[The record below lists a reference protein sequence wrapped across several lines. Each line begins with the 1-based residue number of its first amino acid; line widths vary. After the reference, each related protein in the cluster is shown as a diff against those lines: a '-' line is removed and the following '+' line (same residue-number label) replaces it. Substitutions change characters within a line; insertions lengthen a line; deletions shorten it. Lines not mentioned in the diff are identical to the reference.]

1 MKKTLIIGGAV
12 ALLAGG
18 FAIAQTADQHAP
30 RGDADGDG
38 RVSRAEFIDR
48 SVDRLS
54 RSDADGDGM
63 VTSAERDAAK
73 QARRAEMRDKMFTN
87 MDADGDG
94 SVTRAEFDAS
104 PQMERGHGRRGW
116 RGHGRGEHGDR
127 AERDV
132 VIAEAQAKAEARFAE
147 TDADGDGYLSAEER
161 SARRDARRE
170 AWQERRE
177 ARRAARA
184 AAAE

>member
-30 RGDADGDG
+30 RGDADADG

-54 RSDADGDGM
+54 RSDADGDG
-63 VTSAERDAAK
+63 
-73 QARRAEMRDKMFTN
+73 
-87 MDADGDG
+87 
-94 SVTRAEFDAS
+94 SVTRAEFDAA